1 MDETLPLT
9 FTVEETISP
18 ETFPLDAFYRFNHKL
33 PYKWFTCTEP
43 EIESCKYITAPPN
56 YRAQD
61 IDDPGYH
68 VYKQYFNSAFVLQ
81 EFHKL
86 VTEARLNRT
95 YQYSDGKQMAQALP
109 SSVSIEGYELL
120 LDGTTVMCGK
130 LSTIRACL
138 GRCRQAKKAIVER
151 QKQIDEHIN
160 IITTY
165 RRVAPLVLESRF
177 LQLALTTDEILM
189 LSEDLGKYLRC
200 KRSAVRVC
208 LPNTTLP
215 LTRSLASSKI
225 GSCTSI
231 KAYMRSCNIASAF
244 IYLQR
249 YFILMYSSSSIV
261 DLNEITIGIGPGKP
275 TAPTQTAT
283 YCTVKLFTEQEGQH
297 SVGGNR
303 QDGITNSSTRNT
315 SYGYVPSDF
324 DLSVSEESDTVD
336 ITGDEH
342 EALPDM
348 TFMLSMAKL
357 NISLPPGSLNPSLI
371 TGVLK
376 MAHIKEEN
384 PINLIQDLLNVHAC
398 CVQRLKTGDRIVLD
412 TSFPHRVTMVNGQ
425 RTHVISS
432 KDGVLCGSV

>member
-9 FTVEETISP
+9 FTVDETIPP
-18 ETFPLDAFYRFNHKL
+18 EAFPLDAFYRYKHKL

-43 EIESCKYITAPPN
+43 ELESCKYITAPPN

-61 IDDPGYH
+61 IDDPGYQI
-68 VYKQYFNSAFVLQ
+68 YRQYFNSAFVLQ

-86 VTEARLNRT
+86 VTETRLNKS
-95 YQYSDGKQMAQALP
+95 YQYSDGKQMVIAFP
-109 SSVSIEGYELL
+109 SSASIEGYELL
-120 LDGTTVMCGK
+120 LDGATAMSGK

-138 GRCRQAKKAIVER
+138 ARCKQAKRAVEER
-151 QKQIDEHIN
+151 QKQIDDHVD
-160 IITTY
+160 IITKY
-165 RRVAPLVLESRF
+165 RRVAPLVFEPRF

-215 LTRSLASSKI
+215 LTKTLASSKS
-225 GSCTSI
+225 GSCASI
-231 KAYMRSCNIASAF
+231 KAYMRACNIASAF

-249 YFILMYSSSSIV
+249 TYIHINSLANIQ
-261 DLNEITIGIGPGKP
+261 DLNEVTVGTEPGKV
-275 TAPTQTAT
+275 AAIH
-283 YCTVKLFTEQEGQH
+283 CTVKLFTEQVGQ
-297 SVGGNR
+297 SVVDGTEKDGN
-303 QDGITNSSTRNT
+303 TNSKVSNT
-315 SYGYVPSDF
+315 SYRYVPSDF
-324 DLSVSEESDTVD
+324 DLSVSEESDAAD
-336 ITGDEH
+336 ITGEEH

-348 TFMLSMAKL
+348 TFMQSMAKL
-357 NISLPPGSLNPSLI
+357 DISLPPGSLNPKLI

-376 MAHIKEEN
+376 MAHVKEEN
-384 PINLIQDLLNVHAC
+384 PINLIQDLLNVHAY

-412 TSFPHRVTMVNGQ
+412 ASFPHRVTMINDQ

-432 KDGVLCGSV
+432 KDGVLCANA